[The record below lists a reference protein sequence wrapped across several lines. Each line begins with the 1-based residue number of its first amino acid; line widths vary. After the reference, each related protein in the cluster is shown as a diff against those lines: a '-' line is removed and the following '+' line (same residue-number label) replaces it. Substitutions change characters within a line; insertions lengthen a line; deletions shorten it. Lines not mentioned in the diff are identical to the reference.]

1 LRVRLFEMAQSADPQ
16 RRLFL
21 RSALATTALAA
32 AAPGLYVPGRIHA
45 QAGANP
51 AAFAPDLHIELRAA
65 MDEVPIRSGAPT
77 RVWRY
82 HGRVV
87 KGDPRALE
95 FLSYLPLLR
104 VQRGQKLRI
113 ELVNELSEPTII
125 HWHGLYV
132 PAAMDGHPRD
142 AIGHGKRF
150 VYEFEV
156 RNRAGTYWFHP
167 HPDGRTGKQVYF
179 GLAGLLIVGDD
190 EESAAGLPSGDYDI
204 PLVIQDRRFDDD
216 NQLIYLLGDD
226 PNSTMGEGKTGRGM
240 RGMMGGGMMGRGM
253 MGRGMMGGGMMRGM
267 GSMMARMMGFLGD
280 RILVNGKPDFVLPVE
295 ARPYRLRLLNGSNT
309 RIYKLAWSD
318 GSPVT
323 VLATDGGL
331 LEKPLTR
338 RYVMLAPAERVE
350 LWADFS
356 NQPIGAE
363 RALQSLSFTGDM
375 AMGAMMDGGMM
386 QSMMGTMMG
395 DLPSG
400 APFPVLKA
408 RVERRSSAKT
418 ALPPQL
424 STIASPRPRDAVNL
438 RAPKVFNITMGM
450 MIWGINGRSF
460 EMESVTDEETVRLDT
475 AEIWEFRNDAA
486 TGMMGMM
493 AHAMHVHGLQFKV
506 LERSVEPR
514 LSSGRDSVSAGYVHA
529 GWKDTVLVMP
539 GERVRILLRFE
550 PYPGLYLYHCHMLE
564 HEDSGLMRNYLI
576 AR

>member
-1 LRVRLFEMAQSADPQ
+1 MTQPADRQ
-16 RRLFL
+16 RREFL

-32 AAPGLYVPGRIHA
+32 AAGLYVPGRSNA
-45 QAGANP
+45 QAGPNH

-65 MDEVPIRSGAPT
+65 RDEVQIRSGPPT
-77 RVWRY
+77 HVWRY

-104 VQRGQKLRI
+104 VQRGQKIRI
-113 ELVNELSEPTII
+113 ELVNELSESTII

-142 AIGHGKRF
+142 AIGRGERY

-167 HPDGRTGKQVYF
+167 HPDRRTGKQVYF
-179 GLAGLLIVGDD
+179 GMAGVLIVSDD
-190 EESAAGLPSGDYDI
+190 EESEAGLPGGDYDI

-216 NQLIYLLGDD
+216 NQLIYIPGNDS
-226 PNSTMGEGKTGRGM
+226 NSMMGEGKTGRGM
-240 RGMMGGGMMGRGM
+240 GGMMGGGGM
-253 MGRGMMGGGMMRGM
+253 VGSGTMDGM

-318 GSPVT
+318 GSPAT
-323 VLATDGGL
+323 VIGTDGGL

-356 NQPIGAE
+356 DQSIGAE
-363 RALQSLSFTGDM
+363 RTLQSLSFAGDM
-375 AMGAMMDGGMM
+375 AMGGMMDGGMM

-400 APFPVLKA
+400 APFPILKA

-418 ALPPQL
+418 ALPQQL
-424 STIASPRPRDAVNL
+424 SAIEPPQPLDAVNF

-460 EMESVTDEETVRLDT
+460 EMESVAREETVRLDT
-475 AEIWEFRNDAA
+475 AEIWEFRNDAD

-506 LERSVEPR
+506 LERSVKPR
-514 LSSGRDSVSAGYVHA
+514 FSSGRDSVSAGYVDA

-550 PYPGLYLYHCHMLE
+550 HYPGLFLYHCHMLE

-576 AR
+576 KN